1 MPSIHIRTA
10 PPGPRARAFLKRN
23 QQYVAPSSTPAYPL
37 VVERASGCH
46 VWDVDG
52 NCYLDFT
59 AGIAVSAAGHGHKH
73 IVAAITAQV
82 NRLVH
87 FSYADF
93 FYPSYIRLAERL
105 AQLAPGR
112 DAKQV
117 YLCNSG
123 AEAVEAA
130 IKLAR
135 HATRRPYILAFYNA
149 FHGRTLGA
157 VSLTASKPMQRRGFA
172 PLLPGVFHALYPNPY
187 RSRGGDS
194 AAEALDYIENLLFR
208 TVLPPEET
216 AAIFV
221 EPIQG
226 EGGVIV
232 PPDEFLRGL
241 RRLCDRYG
249 ILLVDDEVQAG
260 MGRTGK
266 FFAIEH
272 AGVIPDIICT
282 AKALGGGL
290 PLGGIIARKRIV
302 SWEKGSHTSTFGGNP
317 VACEAALATLE
328 VIEKERLMDNAVQ
341 QGMYIQQQLRSLQK
355 RVPLMGDIRGRGL
368 MIGVELVRNRR
379 TKEEASSERDHVIQ
393 SAFRRG
399 LLLLPCGRNS
409 FRISPPLNISRDD
422 ADQGLKVLAD
432 VLMGKGLVS
441 AAPRRVGKTGG

>member
-1 MPSIHIRTA
+1 MPTLHIRTV
-10 PPGPRARAFLKRN
+10 PPGPRARAFLKRSDR
-23 QQYVAPSSTPAYPL
+23 YVAPSATQAYPL
-37 VVERASGCH
+37 VAERASGCH

-59 AGIAVSAAGHGHKH
+59 AGIAVSAAGHGHKE
-73 IVAAITAQV
+73 VVGAISAQAG
-82 NRLVH
+82 RLIH

-93 FYPSYIRLAERL
+93 YYPSYIRLAERL
-105 AQLAPGR
+105 ARLAPGR
-112 DAKQV
+112 DPKQV

-135 HATRRPYILAFYNA
+135 HATRRPYVLAFYNA

-157 VSLTASKPMQRRGFA
+157 VSLTASKAVQRRGFA
-172 PLLPGVFHALYPNPY
+172 PLLPGVFHAFYPDPY
-187 RSRGGDS
+187 RSRASDP
-194 AAEALDYIENLLFR
+194 ARECLEHIEQVLFR
-208 TVLPPEET
+208 TVLPAEET
-216 AAIFV
+216 AAIVV

-232 PPDEFLRGL
+232 PPDSFLAGL

-272 AGVIPDIICT
+272 AKVVPDIICM

-290 PLGGIIARKRIV
+290 PLGAIIARKKIV

-317 VACEAALATLE
+317 VACEASLATLDI
-328 VIEKERLMDNAVQ
+328 IEKEGLMRNATDQGAYVQ
-341 QGMYIQQQLRSLQK
+341 QRLRGIQR
-355 RVPLMGDIRGRGL
+355 RTRWIGEVRGRGA
-368 MIGVELVRNRR
+368 MVAIELVEDRR
-379 TKEEASSERDHVIQ
+379 TKAPAKQAASRLIEECYREGVVILKAGTYDNVIRLLPPL
-393 SAFRRG
+393 SIDEG
-399 LLLLPCGRNS
+399 LL
-409 FRISPPLNISRDD
+409 
-422 ADQGLKVLAD
+422 AEGLD
-432 VLMGKGLVS
+432 VLEKGLATVS
-441 AAPRRVGKTGG
+441 AEAG

>member
-1 MPSIHIRTA
+1 MPTLQIRTR
-10 PPGPRARAFLKRN
+10 PPGPRARAFLKRSDR
-23 QQYVAPSSTPAYPL
+23 YVAPSATQAYPL
-37 VVERASGCH
+37 VVDRAAGCH

-59 AGIAVSAAGHGHKH
+59 AGIAVSVAGHGHKEV
-73 IVAAITAQV
+73 IGAITAQAG
-82 NRLVH
+82 RLIH
-87 FSYADF
+87 FSFADF
-93 FYPSYIRLAERL
+93 YYPSYIRLAERL
-105 AQLAPGR
+105 ARMAPGR
-112 DAKQV
+112 GANQV

-157 VSLTASKPMQRRGFA
+157 VSLTSSKPVQRRGFS
-172 PLLPGVFHALYPNPY
+172 PLLPGVFHAHYPYPY
-187 RSRGGDS
+187 RSRSSDPGR
-194 AAEALDYIENLLFR
+194 ECLEHIEEVLFR
-208 TVLPPEET
+208 TVLPGEET
-216 AAIFV
+216 AAIVV

-232 PPDEFLRGL
+232 PPDSFLTGL

-272 AGVIPDIICT
+272 ANVVPDIICM

-290 PLGGIIARKRIV
+290 PLGAMVARKKIV

-317 VACEAALATLE
+317 VACEASLATLDI
-328 VIEKERLMDNAVQ
+328 IEKEGLMRNASE
-341 QGMYIQQQLRSLQK
+341 QGGYIQQRLRAMQHRS
-355 RVPLMGDIRGRGL
+355 PWIGDIRGRGL
-368 MIGVELVRNRR
+368 MIGIEFVRNQH
-379 TKEEASSERDHVIQ
+379 TKERAEAERDDIVRE
-393 SAFRRG
+393 AFTRG

-409 FRISPPLNISRDD
+409 IRISPPLNITRDEIDEGLNVLEGILTGVKGRSR
-422 ADQGLKVLAD
+422 
-432 VLMGKGLVS
+432 GKRSV
-441 AAPRRVGKTGG
+441 